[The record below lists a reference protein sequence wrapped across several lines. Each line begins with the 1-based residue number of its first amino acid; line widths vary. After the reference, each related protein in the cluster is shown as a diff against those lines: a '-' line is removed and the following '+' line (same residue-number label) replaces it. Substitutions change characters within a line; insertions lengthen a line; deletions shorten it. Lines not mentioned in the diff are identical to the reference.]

1 MAKSKMLPIL
11 LIAVSLLVTSFAG
24 CAKKEVAEPIEDL
37 TQRYENVTRLTTDPA
52 NDRNP
57 VWSPDGSKLLFKR
70 SHSTYDGRIRHYL
83 GGYICVMDSDGRN
96 VKNLTE
102 GEDSFSTGRGTEVF
116 FSRRMVR
123 VVGNTLFFTRS
134 IVETREVEVGTE
146 PFQTGYEL
154 WSISLD
160 GGNLEKIS
168 ECKPELK
175 DAETKLDLNSW
186 SKDGK
191 RAVLYTLEDTG
202 HVWLNMV
209 DGTWK
214 WAEQAPSEAEVGP
227 GHYPKAGIDAI
238 YAEYI
243 PHIWVWDVESDVTR
257 RIISLQPWTMRIP
270 FKEEI
275 RWSPDGRRIALSD
288 IEIVDGQAYEH
299 VYVIDVESG
308 EKEKLTSYP
317 GVNNFPAWSPDGR
330 KIMYLRSEGR
340 GRLGF
345 PVNPDIWVM
354 NADDSD
360 KKQLTDSPMSEDA
373 WWSPDGARIAYIVYS
388 QGIFDE
394 GKKSKEDKSEI
405 WVMNTDGSDKQLLLS
420 VPYQYGLIEE
430 LEWSPDGTRLAFV
443 WDPNVEGVD
452 KDIYL
457 IDVPD
462 S

>member
-52 NDRNP
+52 NDSNP
-57 VWSPDGSKLLFKR
+57 VWSPDGSKILFKR

-96 VKNLTE
+96 MKNLTE
-102 GEDSFSTGRGTEVF
+102 GEDSFSTGQGTEVF

-123 VVGNTLFFTRS
+123 VVGNTLFFTKS
-134 IVETREVEVGTE
+134 IVEAREVEVGTE
-146 PFQTGYEL
+146 PFQAGYEL

-160 GGNLEKIS
+160 DSNLKKIS
-168 ECKPELK
+168 ECKPDLK

-191 RAVLYTLEDTG
+191 RAVLYTLEETG
-202 HVWLNMV
+202 HVWLNLV
-209 DGTWK
+209 DGTWQ

-227 GHYPKAGIDAI
+227 GFYPKAGIDAV

-243 PHIWVWDVESDVTR
+243 PHIWMWDVESGIVR
-257 RIISLQPWTMRIP
+257 RIISLPPWQMRIP

-275 RWSPDGRRIALSD
+275 RWSPDGKRIALSD
-288 IEIVDGQAYEH
+288 IEIVEGRAYEH
-299 VYVIDVESG
+299 VFVVDVESG
-308 EKEKLTSYP
+308 GKEKLTSYL
-317 GVNNFPAWSPDGR
+317 GVNDFPAWSPDGG

-345 PVNPDIWVM
+345 LVNPNIWVM
-354 NADDSD
+354 NADGSD
-360 KKQLTDSPMSEDA
+360 KRQLTDSPMSEDG
-373 WWSPDGARIAYIVYS
+373 WWSPDGSRIAYISYS

-405 WVMNTDGSDKQLLLS
+405 WVMSADGSNKQLLLS
-420 VPYQYGLIEE
+420 VPYRYGLIEE
-430 LEWSPDGTRLAFV
+430 LEWSPDGTKLAFV
-443 WDPNVEGVD
+443 WNPNVEGVD

-457 IDVPD
+457 IAVPG

>member
-52 NDRNP
+52 NDGSP
-57 VWSPDGSKLLFKR
+57 VWSPDGSKILFKR

-96 VKNLTE
+96 MKNLTE
-102 GEDSFSTGRGTEVF
+102 GEDSFSTGRGSEVF
-116 FSRRMVR
+116 FSRRIVR
-123 VVGNTLFFTRS
+123 VVGNTLFFTKS
-134 IVETREVEVGTE
+134 IVEAREVEVGTE
-146 PFQTGYEL
+146 PFQAGYEL

-168 ECKPELK
+168 ECRPDLK

-191 RAVLYTLEDTG
+191 QAVLYTLEDTG

-209 DGTWK
+209 DGTWQ

-227 GHYPKAGIDAI
+227 GFYPKAGIDAV

-243 PHIWVWDVESDVTR
+243 PHIWIWDVETGLVQ
-257 RIISLQPWTMRIP
+257 RIISLPPWQMRIP

-275 RWSPDGRRIALSD
+275 RWSPDSKRITLSD

-317 GVNNFPAWSPDGR
+317 GVNNFLAWSPDGG
-330 KIMYLRSEGR
+330 KIMYLRSESR
-340 GRLGF
+340 DRLGF
-345 PVNPDIWVM
+345 PANPDIWVM
-354 NADDSD
+354 NADGSD
-360 KKQLTDSPMSEDA
+360 KRQLTDSPMSEDG
-373 WWSPDGARIAYIVYS
+373 WWSSDGSRIAYISYS

-394 GKKSKEDKSEI
+394 DKKSKEDKSEI
-405 WVMNTDGSDKQLLLS
+405 WVMDADGSDKQQLLS
-420 VPYQYGLIEE
+420 VPYRCGLIEE
-430 LEWSPDGTRLAFV
+430 LEWSPDGTNLAFV

-457 IDVPD
+457 IDV
-462 S
+462 SGS

>member
-1 MAKSKMLPIL
+1 MAKSKLWVIL
-11 LIAVSLLVTSFAG
+11 LIAASLLMTSFTG
-24 CAKKEVAEPIEDL
+24 CGKSAALEDL

-57 VWSPDGSKLLFKR
+57 VWSPDGSKILFKR

-96 VKNLTE
+96 MKNLTE

-116 FSRRMVR
+116 FSRRIVG
-123 VVGNTLFFTRS
+123 VVSSTLFFTKS
-134 IVETREVEVGTE
+134 IVEAREVEGGTE
-146 PFQTGYEL
+146 PFQAGYEL

-160 GGNLEKIS
+160 GGNLKKIS
-168 ECKPELK
+168 ECKPDLK
-175 DAETKLDLNSW
+175 DSERKLNLNSW

-191 RAVLYTLEDTG
+191 RVVLYALEETS
-202 HVWLNMV
+202 HVWLNLV
-209 DGTWK
+209 DGTWQ

-227 GHYPKAGIDAI
+227 GFYPKAGIDAV

-243 PHIWVWDVESDVTR
+243 PHIWMWDVESGVVQ
-257 RIISLQPWTMRIP
+257 RIISLPPWQMRIP

-275 RWSPDGRRIALSD
+275 RWSPDGKRITLSD
-288 IEIVDGQAYEH
+288 IEIVEGRAYEH

-317 GVNNFPAWSPDGR
+317 GVNNFPAWSPDGG
-330 KIMYLRSEGR
+330 KIMYLRSEVR
-340 GRLGF
+340 DRFSF

-354 NADDSD
+354 NADSSH
-360 KKQLTDSPMSEDA
+360 KRQLTDSPVSEDG
-373 WWSPDGARIAYIVYS
+373 WWSPDGSRIAYISYS

-405 WVMNTDGSDKQLLLS
+405 WVMSADGGDKQLLLS
-420 VPYQYGLIEE
+420 VPYRYGLIEE

-457 IDVPD
+457 IAMPG